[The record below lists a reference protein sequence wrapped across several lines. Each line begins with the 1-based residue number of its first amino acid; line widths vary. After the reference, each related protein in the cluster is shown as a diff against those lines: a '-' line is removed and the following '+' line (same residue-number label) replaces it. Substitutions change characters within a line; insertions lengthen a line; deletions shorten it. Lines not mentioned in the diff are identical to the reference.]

1 MTRFARAKG
10 SKASNERVPEEA
22 TPWNQMKQQLLD
34 KDKEISE
41 KKNRQKAV
49 DQRNANY
56 RAFLEQKEEEESKHE
71 EWAEFPGETPS
82 TFARRKKNS
91 FSNTDD
97 LVNQNVD
104 QSQSSKKKK
113 NKSVSEQDD
122 TSFDENTNMDDEL
135 SDNDETFV
143 ALKEKLDKILSE
155 PKTKV
160 SNSQEN
166 EDSDAPPDEQS
177 SKVEVLTSPAKIKK
191 GKKKKVPIKIES
203 VTPKDENIQK
213 PEQQSKKRKS
223 DDENT
228 KFKKKLK
235 TQGEIKS
242 EDNVNKS
249 NHQGENKSKHTV
261 NKKGKKDQSKK
272 QKGDNQPKKIIKENF
287 TELDLKKIE
296 KKKQRR
302 IKQVEKKKRIKAELQ
317 KQKEEEEK
325 LKVENGEVSGKLE
338 ISKEKNIENKN
349 NKFNSPEKQKDFK
362 KFEKPNQFNKK
373 FDKKFP
379 KVKDGKEHQRKKPLL
394 PTKMFIN
401 GKEVDVDYV
410 DGFPV
415 KKEDADRLKKLRREM
430 ISKGLPRSEIDIALK
445 LERRRA
451 EKAFA
456 REKKKVCFNCRKSG
470 HNLSECPELNKDQV
484 ATSASG
490 ICFKC
495 GSTEHTHFEC
505 KVVRGQDFRYA
516 QCFICNEQG
525 HISRQCPDNARGLYP
540 KGGSC
545 KVCGDVTHLKK
556 DCPKYQA
563 QQEHLQNNINIETIG
578 SSNPDC
584 LDNEGSHN
592 KFSLGNKRPNK
603 VIKF

>member
-41 KKNRQKAV
+41 KKNRQEAIDK
-49 DQRNANY
+49 RNANY
-56 RAFLEQKEEEESKHE
+56 RAFLEEKEEEESKHV
-71 EWAEFPGETPS
+71 EWAEFPDETPS
-82 TFARRKKNS
+82 TFARTKKNS
-91 FSNTDD
+91 FSKTDNC
-97 LVNQNVD
+97 VIQNVD
-104 QSQSSKKKK
+104 QSQSGKKKK
-113 NKSVSEQDD
+113 NKSVSKQYD
-122 TSFDENTNMDDEL
+122 TSFDETMVNIDDEL

-155 PKTKV
+155 PKSKV
-160 SNSQEN
+160 NNPQEN
-166 EDSDAPPDEQS
+166 DDSDAPPDEQS
-177 SKVEVLTSPAKIKK
+177 SKVEVSTPPAKIKK

-203 VTPKDENIQK
+203 VNPKGENIEK
-213 PEQQSKKRKS
+213 SEQQSKKRKS
-223 DDENT
+223 DEENMPN
-228 KFKKKLK
+228 KKKLK
-235 TQGEIKS
+235 TQGE
-242 EDNVNKS
+242 
-249 NHQGENKSKHTV
+249 NKSKDII
-261 NKKGKKDQSKK
+261 NKKGKKDQSTK
-272 QKGDNQPKKIIKENF
+272 QKGANQPKKIIKENL

-302 IKQVEKKKRIKAELQ
+302 IKQVEKKKRLKAELK

-325 LKVENGEVSGKLE
+325 LKVENGEASVKLE
-338 ISKEKNIENKN
+338 ISNEKSMDNKNN
-349 NKFNSPEKQKDFK
+349 NKFNSSQKQKDFK
-362 KFEKPNQFNKK
+362 NFEKPNQFNKK
-373 FDKKFP
+373 FEKKLP
-379 KVKDGKEHQRKKPLL
+379 KRKDGKEPQRKKPLL

-401 GKEVDVDYV
+401 GKEVEVDYV

-415 KKEDADRLKKLRREM
+415 KKEDAVRLKKLRREM

-451 EKAFA
+451 EKAFT

-484 ATSASG
+484 STSASG

-505 KVVRGQDFRYA
+505 KVVRGQDFKYA

-563 QQEHLQNNINIETIG
+563 QQEHLQNNLNIETIG

-584 LDNEGSHN
+584 LDNEGNHN
-592 KFSLGNKRPNK
+592 QFSLGNKRPNK

>member
-41 KKNRQKAV
+41 KKNRQQAIDK
-49 DQRNANY
+49 RNANY
-56 RAFLEQKEEEESKHE
+56 RAFLEEKEEEESKHV
-71 EWAEFPGETPS
+71 EWAEFPDQIPS
-82 TFARRKKNS
+82 TFARTKKNS
-91 FSNTDD
+91 FSKTDNC
-97 LVNQNVD
+97 VIQNVD
-104 QSQSSKKKK
+104 QSPSNKKKN
-113 NKSVSEQDD
+113 NKSVSKQYD
-122 TSFDENTNMDDEL
+122 TSFVENTNQNSLNKSFPVNMDDEL

-143 ALKEKLDKILSE
+143 ALKEKLDKILSQ
-155 PKTKV
+155 PKTKA
-160 SNSQEN
+160 NNPQEN
-166 EDSDAPPDEQS
+166 DDSDAPPDEQS
-177 SKVEVLTSPAKIKK
+177 SKVEVSIPPAKIKK

-203 VTPKDENIQK
+203 VNPKGENIEK
-213 PEQQSKKRKS
+213 SEEHPKKRKS
-223 DDENT
+223 EEENAT
-228 KFKKKLK
+228 NKKKLK
-235 TQGEIKS
+235 TQGE
-242 EDNVNKS
+242 
-249 NHQGENKSKHTV
+249 NKSKDIV
-261 NKKGKKDQSKK
+261 NKKGKNDQSKK
-272 QKGDNQPKKIIKENF
+272 QKGANQPKKIIKENL

-302 IKQVEKKKRIKAELQ
+302 IKQVEKKKRLKAELK
-317 KQKEEEEK
+317 KQKEEEGK
-325 LKVENGEVSGKLE
+325 IKVENGEASVNLE
-338 ISKEKNIENKN
+338 ILNEKNIENKN
-349 NKFNSPEKQKDFK
+349 NNKFNSPQKQKDFK
-362 KFEKPNQFNKK
+362 KFEKPNQINKK
-373 FDKKFP
+373 FEKKFP
-379 KVKDGKEHQRKKPLL
+379 KRKDGNEPQRKKPLL

-401 GKEVDVDYV
+401 GKEVEVDYV

-415 KKEDADRLKKLRREM
+415 KKEDAVRLKKLRREM

-451 EKAFA
+451 EKAFT

-484 ATSASG
+484 STSASG

-505 KVVRGQDFRYA
+505 KVVRGQDFKYA

-563 QQEHLQNNINIETIG
+563 QQEQLQNHLNIESIG
-578 SSNPDC
+578 NSNPDC
-584 LDNEGSHN
+584 LDNEGYN
-592 KFSLGNKRPNK
+592 NQFNLGNKRL
-603 VIKF
+603 IKLLSFKCI